1 MSIIAEMSNE
11 VAEFLE
17 PNLQFYRQGP
27 SDKNR
32 YYVGPEVLQ
41 GLGWIA
47 TTIALPLLLVGLS
60 EAVKTYVKQWMEKS
74 PDEKEASAQPGALP
88 TEVSVEIE
96 RLLAGPTPLLSE
108 DAQTQ
113 AAVEE
118 VANFLSRRGWP
129 KVIAAADAE
138 AIVYAIKRR
147 LE

>member
-11 VAEFLE
+11 AAEVLE
-17 PNLQFYRQGP
+17 PNLQFYRRDP

-32 YYVGPEVLQ
+32 YLVGPEVLQ

-47 TTIALPLLLVGLS
+47 TAIALPLLLVGLS
-60 EAVKTYVKQWMEKS
+60 EIVKTYVKQWMEKS
-74 PDEKEASAQPGALP
+74 PEEKEASAQPAALP

-96 RLLAGPTPLLSE
+96 RLLAGPTQLLSH

-118 VANFLSRRGWP
+118 VAIFLSRRGWP
-129 KVIAAADAE
+129 KALAAADAE
-138 AIVYAIKRR
+138 SIVYAIKRR